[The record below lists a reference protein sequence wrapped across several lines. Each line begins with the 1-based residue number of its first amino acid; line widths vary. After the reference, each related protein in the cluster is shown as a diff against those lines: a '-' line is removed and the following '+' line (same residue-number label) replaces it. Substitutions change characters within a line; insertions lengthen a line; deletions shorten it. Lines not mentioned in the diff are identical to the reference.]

1 MLTFIDINNQMRLV
15 SHLDH
20 YAQKVLVEIS
30 NLLKGARLMNEE
42 RLGISVDEAR
52 RILGIGRNLML
63 ELVKLDGF
71 PAVRFKRK
79 IIINKEL
86 MIKWFAEN
94 SGKYDGYKY

>member
-1 MLTFIDINNQMRLV
+1 M
-15 SHLDH
+15 
-20 YAQKVLVEIS
+20 E
-30 NLLKGARLMNEE
+30 EE

-52 RILGIGRNLML
+52 KILGVGRNLML
-63 ELVKLDGF
+63 ELVKLEGF

-94 SGKYDGYKY
+94 YGKYDGYKY

>member
-1 MLTFIDINNQMRLV
+1 MEMKTDTE
-15 SHLDH
+15 
-20 YAQKVLVEIS
+20 K
-30 NLLKGARLMNEE
+30 
-42 RLGISVDEAR
+42 LGISVDEAR
-52 RILGIGRNLML
+52 KILGIGRNLML

-71 PAVRFKRK
+71 PAVRLKRK

>member
-1 MLTFIDINNQMRLV
+1 M
-15 SHLDH
+15 
-20 YAQKVLVEIS
+20 EI
-30 NLLKGARLMNEE
+30 KTDNEK
-42 RLGISVDEAR
+42 LGISVDEAR
-52 RILGIGRNLML
+52 QILGIGKNLML

-94 SGKYDGYKY
+94 SGKYNGYKY

>member
-1 MLTFIDINNQMRLV
+1 M
-15 SHLDH
+15 
-20 YAQKVLVEIS
+20 EIR
-30 NLLKGARLMNEE
+30 NDVE

-52 RILGIGRNLML
+52 EILGIGKNLML

-86 MIKWFAEN
+86 IRIDLRLYISWVYSFLFYEMERI
-94 SGKYDGYKY
+94 YI

>member
-1 MLTFIDINNQMRLV
+1 M
-15 SHLDH
+15 
-20 YAQKVLVEIS
+20 E
-30 NLLKGARLMNEE
+30 EE

-52 RILGIGRNLML
+52 KILGIGRNLML
-63 ELVKLDGF
+63 KLVKLEGF

-94 SGKYDGYKY
+94 YGKYDGYKY